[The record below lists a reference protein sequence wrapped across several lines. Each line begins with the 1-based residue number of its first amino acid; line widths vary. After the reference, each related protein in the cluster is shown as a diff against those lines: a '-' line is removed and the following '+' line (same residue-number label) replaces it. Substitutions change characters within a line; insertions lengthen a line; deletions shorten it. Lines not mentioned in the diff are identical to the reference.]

1 MNEAVRKLMKMPYI
15 GLTIAHKLDEIGVKN
30 QQQLRE
36 LGSEN
41 ALIRIS
47 ELENNGVCLDLLY
60 ALEGAVQGIRWHA
73 LDKGRRQELEHF
85 YRAINKIKI

>member
-1 MNEAVRKLMKMPYI
+1 MKKLIEIPNVGMV
-15 GLTIAHKLDEIGVKN
+15 LAHKLDGIGVEN

-47 ELENNGVCLDLLY
+47 ELENNGACLNMLY
-60 ALEGAVQGIRWHA
+60 AIEGAVQGIRWHA
-73 LDKGRRQELEHF
+73 LDKSRKQELKEF
-85 YRAINKIKI
+85 YRMINKIKLQ

>member
-1 MNEAVRKLMKMPYI
+1 MPNI
-15 GLTIAHKLDEIGVKN
+15 GKVLAHKLDEIGVMN
-30 QQQLRE
+30 QEQLRA

-47 ELENNGVCLDLLY
+47 ELENNGACLDLLY

-73 LDKGRRQELEHF
+73 LDKDRRQELEYF